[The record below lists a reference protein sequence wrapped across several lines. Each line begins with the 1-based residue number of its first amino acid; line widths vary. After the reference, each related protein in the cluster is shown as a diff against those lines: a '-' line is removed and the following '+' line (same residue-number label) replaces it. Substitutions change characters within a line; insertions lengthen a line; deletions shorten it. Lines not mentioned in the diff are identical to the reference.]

1 MILILLMACEPLP
14 TTVALS
20 GTVLDAPDGEGSP
33 VAGASVVTFDDA
45 LETVGEAVTDA
56 AGAFEVDVPAG
67 YAFFLHVDADAR
79 VPTAFSG
86 TAGLTDFGAGDG
98 YPWSADQAWVDA
110 QRADFAGCGT
120 AGDAGAIVA
129 GEARVPLAGGASTP
143 LVPDVTVEAIGA
155 DGVTRVACY
164 LPVDDAG
171 TAGVETGESGRF
183 AVFGL
188 PAGPAL
194 VSLNWTLDS
203 GAYTITDY
211 RFVLPEGGVV
221 PLFPAYVYDGTR

>member
-56 AGAFEVDVPAG
+56 SGAFEVDVPAG

-120 AGDAGAIVA
+120 AGDTGAIVA

-171 TAGVETGESGRF
+171 TAGVETGETLETLIARIASPGGTTRAGLDAMAAGGDLERAAAA
-183 AVFGL
+183 AVRAAVQRARSF
-188 PAGPAL
+188 
-194 VSLNWTLDS
+194 
-203 GAYTITDY
+203 
-211 RFVLPEGGVV
+211 
-221 PLFPAYVYDGTR
+221 